1 MLHGWGQTLE
11 SLLPLGELLGPW
23 ARVHLIDLPG
33 FGASPMPEG
42 DWDTSQ
48 YAERILAYMDD
59 HGLEQVDL
67 LGHSFGG
74 RVAIR
79 LASKYPERVRRLVLI
94 DSAGLPPKRSLV
106 QKLRMRWSK
115 WLGVAL
121 SLLSP
126 FFGPGL
132 KEWHGRRYGSEDYKN
147 AGPLRGTLVKTVTED
162 LTRNAS
168 EIKAPT
174 LLIWGERDTTTP
186 LEMGR
191 RFQSLIAGSKL
202 VQLPGKDHFPF
213 QGDGARLCA
222 YYVIDF
228 IKAEDGTAWGE
239 RR

>member
-11 SLLPLGELLGPW
+11 SLLPLGELIRPW

-33 FGASPMPEG
+33 FGASSMPEG

-48 YAERILAYMDD
+48 YAKRILSYMDYN
-59 HGLEQVDL
+59 GLKQVDL

-74 RVAIR
+74 RVAIG
-79 LASKYPERVRRLVLI
+79 LASKYPDRVRRLVLI
-94 DSAGLPPKRSLV
+94 NSAGLLPRRSPV
-106 QKLRMRWSK
+106 QKLGMGWIK

-121 SLLSP
+121 SLLSS

-132 KEWHGRRYGSEDYKN
+132 KEWHIQRYGSEDYKN

-162 LTRNAS
+162 LTHDAS

-174 LLIWGERDTTTP
+174 LLIWGEQDTTIP
-186 LEMGR
+186 LEMGC
-191 RFQSLIAGSKL
+191 RFQCLIAGSKL
-202 VQLPGKDHFPF
+202 VQLPGKDHYPF
-213 QGDGARLCA
+213 QGDGAHLCA

-228 IKAEDGTAWGE
+228 IKANDGVA
-239 RR
+239 